1 MGSLQDQLL
10 KAGLTTE
17 HNMKVAKS
25 EKRKQ
30 NKKKKKKGATSNP
43 TDLQKHIEQTKA
55 EQAKKAAEVNAE
67 KQAELKEKEQVA
79 RVKQILEHHNQDEI
93 SGDVTFNFTFESKI
107 KELEV
112 NEITHKQLV
121 KGLLA
126 ICYLEGKFYVLPDE
140 PARKIAEV
148 DEKYIVLHA
157 EPEKDQKDEDDPYA
171 DFEIPDDIMW

>member
-17 HNMKVAKS
+17 HKMKVAKS

-30 NKKKKKKGATSNP
+30 QKKKKKGATSNP

-55 EQAKKAAEVNAE
+55 EQAKKAAEQNKQRLAE
-67 KQAELKEKEQVA
+67 QKEKEQVA

-93 SGDVTFNFTFESKI
+93 AGKVTFNFTFENKI
-107 KELEV
+107 KELDV
-112 NEITHKQLV
+112 NEVTHKALV
-121 KGLLA
+121 KGRLA
-126 ICYLEGKFYVLPDE
+126 ICYLEGTFYVLADE

-148 DEKYIVLHA
+148 DEKYIVLHTL
-157 EPEKDQKDEDDPYA
+157 PESQEKDEDDPYA
-171 DFEIPDDIMW
+171 DFEVPDDMMW

>member
-10 KAGLTTE
+10 KAGLTSS
-17 HNMKVAKS
+17 HKMKVAKTQ
-25 EKRKQ
+25 ERKAS
-30 NKKKKKKGATSNP
+30 KKKKKGATSNP
-43 TDLQKHIEQTKA
+43 SDLQKHIAQTKA
-55 EQAKKAAEVNAE
+55 EQVKKAAELNVQ
-67 KQAELKEKEQVA
+67 KQAGLKEKEQVA

-93 SGDVTFNFTFESKI
+93 SGNVTFNFTFENKI
-107 KELEV
+107 KDLDV
-112 NEITHKQLV
+112 DKIIHQQLV

-157 EPEKDQKDEDDPYA
+157 ISDSEQKDDNDPYA